1 MTLDGIR
8 AFLGEDWKRTER
20 LIRSSLRSDIDLLDT
35 TNEALLSNG
44 GKQLRPL
51 MSLLVARA
59 CSGGRTTEDSIR
71 FAAASEL
78 LHNATL
84 LHDDVVDGST
94 ERRGVPTVMSV
105 LGGPAAV
112 LIGDYW
118 LVKSIENILASP
130 THSEE
135 VTRIFSKTLS
145 DLAEGEMLQLQ
156 KAACCDTDEEDY
168 YRIIYSKTAS
178 LFEAA
183 GLSAAISVDASDALV
198 EAVRAYSVSLGIAFQ
213 IKDDIL
219 DYSGEPKIG
228 KPTGVDLNEQKIT
241 LPLLGALKSVDDEKA
256 GLVRRKVMQIHEH
269 PGYSDEIRAFVFR
282 HSGNEYASLRLN
294 EYVKKAVEALE
305 ILPDSEEKNYLVAIA
320 EFTASRD
327 K

>member
-112 LIGDYW
+112 LIGDY
-118 LVKSIENILASP
+118 
-130 THSEE
+130 
-135 VTRIFSKTLS
+135 
-145 DLAEGEMLQLQ
+145 
-156 KAACCDTDEEDY
+156 
-168 YRIIYSKTAS
+168 
-178 LFEAA
+178 
-183 GLSAAISVDASDALV
+183 
-198 EAVRAYSVSLGIAFQ
+198 
-213 IKDDIL
+213 
-219 DYSGEPKIG
+219 
-228 KPTGVDLNEQKIT
+228 
-241 LPLLGALKSVDDEKA
+241 
-256 GLVRRKVMQIHEH
+256 
-269 PGYSDEIRAFVFR
+269 
-282 HSGNEYASLRLN
+282 
-294 EYVKKAVEALE
+294 
-305 ILPDSEEKNYLVAIA
+305 
-320 EFTASRD
+320 
-327 K
+327 

>member
-1 MTLDGIR
+1 MTPDGIR
-8 AFLGEDWKRTER
+8 KFLGKDWTETEA
-20 LIRSSLRSDIDLLDT
+20 LIRSSLGSDIDLLNT
-35 TNEALLSNG
+35 TNEALLSNS

-59 CSGGRTTEDSIR
+59 CSGGSTTEDSIR
-71 FAAASEL
+71 FAAASEM

-118 LVKSIENILASP
+118 LVKSMENILASP

-178 LFEAA
+178 LFEAT
-183 GLSAAISVDASDALV
+183 GLSAAISVDAPSALV
-198 EAVRAYSVSLGIAFQ
+198 EAIRAYSVSLGTAFQ

-228 KPTGVDLNEQKIT
+228 KPTGVDLGEQKIT
-241 LPLLGALKSVDDEKA
+241 LPLLGALRSVDGEEDA
-256 GLVRRKVMQIHEH
+256 AIRRKVMQIHDH
-269 PGYSDEIRAFVFR
+269 PQFKDEIRSFVFS
-282 HSGNEYASLRLN
+282 HSGNEYASMRLD
-294 EYVKKAVEALE
+294 EYVEKAVDALKV
-305 ILPDSEEKNYLVAIA
+305 LPDSKEKNYLVAIA

-327 K
+327 R